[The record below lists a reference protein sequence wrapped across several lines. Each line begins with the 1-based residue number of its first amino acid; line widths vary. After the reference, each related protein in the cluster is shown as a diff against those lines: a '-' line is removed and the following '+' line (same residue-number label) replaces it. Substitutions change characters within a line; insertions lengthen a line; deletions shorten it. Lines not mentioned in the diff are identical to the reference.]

1 MLTQGEKAKIKAT
14 AGTMSFADMMYE
26 VFGEEFTYG
35 QLENAYNYCK
45 KLHVFDYIHDKRL
58 IDEVLTKASE
68 IATEIHTETYELNP
82 NVISKSLTQPLTD
95 YKIKSIIINNTQKK
109 RAGYFTQNEKRCLLL
124 GFPFMEKE
132 TLIDIFYPRNQN
144 NIYRTAYRFGLY
156 RESNSSASQNFK
168 VKDLK
173 DLLNNFDNDAEL
185 RFSVMGMGGRY
196 VVNRVD
202 KKMVSSNETVFV
214 GLMDEKISKKNLN
227 RY

>member
-1 MLTQGEKAKIKAT
+1 
-14 AGTMSFADMMYE
+14 
-26 VFGEEFTYG
+26 
-35 QLENAYNYCK
+35 
-45 KLHVFDYIHDKRL
+45 
-58 IDEVLTKASE
+58 
-68 IATEIHTETYELNP
+68 
-82 NVISKSLTQPLTD
+82 
-95 YKIKSIIINNTQKK
+95 
-109 RAGYFTQNEKRCLLL
+109 
-124 GFPFMEKE
+124 MEKE